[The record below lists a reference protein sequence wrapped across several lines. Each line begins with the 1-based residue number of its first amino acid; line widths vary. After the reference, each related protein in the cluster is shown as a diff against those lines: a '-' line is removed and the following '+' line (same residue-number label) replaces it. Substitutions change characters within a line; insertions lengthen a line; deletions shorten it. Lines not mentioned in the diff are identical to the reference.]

1 MTPLSERQWAFF
13 LAVAARVVPA
23 VTSLDEA
30 GRERFAAIVGT
41 ALAGRPRSLRRQ
53 FALFL
58 SAVRWAP
65 ALRFGAPFDRLAPA
79 AQDSVLRWFM
89 DAPAAKLRGGFWGLR
104 ALVFMGYYGQPEVWG
119 AIRYAPSFSGNEFL
133 HG

>member
-23 VTSLDEA
+23 AATLDGA
-30 GRERFAAIVGT
+30 GCERFAAIVRT
-41 ALAGRPRSLRRQ
+41 ALAGRPRSLQRQ
-53 FALFL
+53 FVLFL
-58 SAVRWAP
+58 SVVRWAP
-65 ALRFGAPFDRLAPA
+65 ALRYGAPFDHLQPT
-79 AQDSVLRWFM
+79 AQDAALRWFI
-89 DAPAAKLRGGFWGLR
+89 DAPLGKLRGGFWGLR

>member
-1 MTPLSERQWAFF
+1 MPPI
-13 LAVAARVVPA
+13 AA
-23 VTSLDEA
+23 LDGA

-58 SAVRWAP
+58 SVVRWAP

-79 AQDSVLRWFM
+79 VQDAVLRWFM
-89 DAPAAKLRGGFWGLR
+89 DAPVAKLRGGFWGLR
-104 ALVFMGYYGQPEVWG
+104 ALVFMGYYGQPEAWSAV
-119 AIRYAPSFSGNEFL
+119 RYAPSFSGNEFL